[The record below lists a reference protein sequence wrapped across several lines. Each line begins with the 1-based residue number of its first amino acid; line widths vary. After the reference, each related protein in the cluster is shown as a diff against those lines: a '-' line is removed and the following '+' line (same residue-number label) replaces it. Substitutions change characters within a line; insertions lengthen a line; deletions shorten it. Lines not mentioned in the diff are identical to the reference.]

1 MQRWVTLHT
10 SGDRRTGN
18 PGSRLIGSIHPFGGT
33 VQLTVTENLL
43 DVALRSEDDKESPA
57 DYAEGDRSTSLPGDL
72 VSMSHGFEHVEQM
85 RVKRMHSLMAV
96 HPRRWRLWRERKVVI
111 AYVLTVDIAA
121 VALTVGMIAAIPV
134 NSGDLFRFA
143 LLVAGAVVHREA
155 VRRIESLRERVTSNG
170 LLTDLTSLWIFAA
183 ALTVALPLVFAVTT
197 VVYLHSWCR
206 GRSGRLYRTLFSGA
220 TMVLAP
226 TAAVAVLQ
234 LLQPTGYPIIPHGL
248 LGLAILIGAGIAYWL
263 TNYVLVASAVRMSDP
278 LQPARQVLVNPSDQL
293 VVVAS
298 LGLGVAIAVMLAFQP
313 WLIAVL
319 MITIFALHRALLLPH
334 FQQAART
341 DSKTGLLT
349 AGFWREA
356 ANRELERSRRLADPF
371 GVLMLD
377 LDHFKSFNDRLGHLV
392 GDQLLRA
399 VADKLRS
406 ETRPYDLV
414 GRFGGEEFVILLPGV
429 GIAQVEHIADRIRE
443 RISRLHVLVDG
454 PLDAPVTVDGISVS
468 IGAAVGP
475 NDGDKIDQLLL
486 AADGALMAAKAAGRD
501 RVRLATR

>member
-1 MQRWVTLHT
+1 MWHSARRMTKSRPPITLREIAQRHC
-10 SGDRRTGN
+10 R
-18 PGSRLIGSIHPFGGT
+18 GT
-33 VQLTVTENLL
+33 Q
-43 DVALRSEDDKESPA
+43 
-57 DYAEGDRSTSLPGDL
+57 
-72 VSMSHGFEHVEQM
+72 VSMSHGFKRVEQT
-85 RVKRMHSLMAV
+85 RVKRMHGLMVV

-121 VALTVGMIAAIPV
+121 VALVLGVIAAIPV
-134 NSGDLFRFA
+134 HSDDLFRFA

-155 VRRIESLRERVTSNG
+155 VRRVESLREPVTSNG

-183 ALTVALPLVFAVTT
+183 ALSVPLPLVFAVTM
-197 VVYLHSWCR
+197 VVGLHSWWR
-206 GRSGRLYRTLFSGA
+206 GNAGRLYRTLFSGA

-234 LLQPTGYPIIPHGL
+234 LGQPTEYPIIPHGPP
-248 LGLAILIGAGIAYWL
+248 GLAVLIGAGMAYWL
-263 TNYVLVASAVRMSDP
+263 TNYLLVVSAVRLSDP
-278 LQPARQVLVNPSDQL
+278 LRPTSQVLVNPSDQL
-293 VVVAS
+293 VVAAS
-298 LGLGVAIAVMLAFQP
+298 LGLGVAIAVLLAFQP

-319 MITIFALHRALLLPH
+319 MVPIFALHHALLLPH

-356 ANRELERSRRLADPF
+356 ANRELERARRLADPL

-429 GIAQVEHIADRIRE
+429 GTAQVEHIADRIRE
-443 RISRLHVLVDG
+443 HISRLHVLVDG
-454 PLDAPVTVDGISVS
+454 PLDGPVTVDGISVS

>member
-1 MQRWVTLHT
+1 
-10 SGDRRTGN
+10 
-18 PGSRLIGSIHPFGGT
+18 
-33 VQLTVTENLL
+33 
-43 DVALRSEDDKESPA
+43 
-57 DYAEGDRSTSLPGDL
+57 
-72 VSMSHGFEHVEQM
+72 MSHGFKRVAQTHVE
-85 RVKRMHSLMAV
+85 RMHGLMAA
-96 HPRRWRLWRERKVVI
+96 HPQRWRLWRERKVVI
-111 AYVLTVDIAA
+111 TYVLTVDIAA
-121 VALTVGMIAAIPV
+121 VALALGVIAAIPV
-134 NSGDLFRFA
+134 HSGDLFRFA

-155 VRRIESLRERVTSNG
+155 ARRIESLHARMTSNG

-183 ALTVALPLVFAVTT
+183 ALSVPLPLVFAVTM
-197 VVYLHSWCR
+197 VIYLHSWCR
-206 GRSGRLYRTLFSGA
+206 GSPGRLYRKLFSGA

-226 TAAVAVLQ
+226 AAAVAVLQ
-234 LLQPTGYPIIPHGL
+234 FLQPTEYPIIPNGPRGL
-248 LGLAILIGAGIAYWL
+248 VVLISAGMAYWT
-263 TNYVLVASAVRMSDP
+263 TNYVLVVCAVRISDP
-278 LQPARQVLVNPSDQL
+278 LQPARQLLVSPSDQL
-293 VVVAS
+293 VVAAS
-298 LGLGVAIAVMLAFQP
+298 LGLGVAIAVMLAIQP
-313 WLIAVL
+313 WLLAVL
-319 MITIFALHRALLLPH
+319 MITIFTLHRALLLPH

-356 ANRELERSRRLADPF
+356 ANRELERSRRLADPL

-443 RISRLHVLVDG
+443 RISQLHVLVDG
-454 PLDAPVTVDGISVS
+454 PLDGPVTVNGISVS

-501 RVRLATR
+501 RVRLAATR